1 MLGCQ
6 LQTNLKWQKQLQYLL
21 DKLKKRL
28 VGLTSMKYIVRF
40 NTRKTLTLG
49 MFNSVLV
56 YCLPLFGGCDVG
68 DIKQLQI
75 LQNRAA
81 QIVTHA
87 PPRAHRQDMFD
98 KLDWLTVHQLIAYH
112 TLISIYKIRKSG
124 EPEYLARFLRDEN
137 RGGKII
143 LQNTHLT
150 LARRSFI
157 WRGSQQWNLLSVE
170 LRRSTK
176 ISLFKKGAR
185 SWVVENISQF
195 LD

>member
-1 MLGCQ
+1 M
-6 LQTNLKWQKQLQYLL
+6 
-21 DKLKKRL
+21 
-28 VGLTSMKYIVRF
+28 
-40 NTRKTLTLG
+40 
-49 MFNSVLV
+49 
-56 YCLPLFGGCDVG
+56 G

-75 LQNRAA
+75 MQNRAA
-81 QIVTHA
+81 RIVTHA

-157 WRGSQQWNLLSVE
+157 WRGSQQW
-170 LRRSTK
+170 RRSTR
-176 ISLFKKGAR
+176 ISLFKRGAR